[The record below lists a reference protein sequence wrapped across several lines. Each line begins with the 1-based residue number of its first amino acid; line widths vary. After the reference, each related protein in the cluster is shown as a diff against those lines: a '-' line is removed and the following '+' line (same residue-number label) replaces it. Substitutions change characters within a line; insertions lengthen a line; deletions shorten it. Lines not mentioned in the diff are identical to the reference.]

1 MSDQNDS
8 VPPPTR
14 DQFEHRADFVRAYDR
29 WRDKHDPRR
38 KAREKARTEAGYGKE
53 MYAKH
58 QEKRRAQKKEL
69 YAAKR
74 DTLLERQAK
83 WRDGNRNKLAAR
95 DKRRYEADKSKF
107 FANNA
112 KRRAAQLQA
121 TPPWLTKE
129 HWKAMAEMY
138 ADAQMMT
145 ETTGVPHDVDH
156 IWPLK
161 GRKSC
166 GLHVPWNLQIVP
178 AAWNN
183 RKANREPSDG

>member
-1 MSDQNDS
+1 MENENGS
-8 VPPPTR
+8 PPPRR
-14 DQFEHRADFVRAYDR
+14 DQFEHRKDFVRAYDR
-29 WRDKHDPRR
+29 WRDKNDPRR
-38 KAREKARTEAGYGKE
+38 KAREKARTEAGYGRE

-58 QEKRRAQKKEL
+58 QEKRL
-69 YAAKR
+69 AAKKVEY
-74 DTLLERQAK
+74 DTKREMLMARAAK
-83 WRDGNRNKLAAR
+83 WRRDNPDKVKAR
-95 DKRRYEADKSKF
+95 DKRYYEADKARY

-112 KRRAAQLQA
+112 RRRARQMQA
-121 TPPWLTKE
+121 TPPWLTRE

-161 GRKSC
+161 GAKSC

-178 AAWNN
+178 AKWNN
-183 RKANREPSDG
+183 RKRNREPSE